1 MTTEEVQLGELLE
14 KDYYYQKLLPL
25 VICDSLKC
33 VYLQQH
39 KKVLQNGVMT
49 HVLDVSMKWKSDD

>member
-1 MTTEEVQLGELLE
+1 MEDAKLGELLE

-25 VICDSLKC
+25 VICDSVKC
-33 VYLQQH
+33 VYLQKH

-49 HVLDVSMKWKSDD
+49 HVLDVKMS